1 MSDSEIP
8 WIAARQDFLSITN
21 AWSLFKLMSIE
32 WVMPSNHLI
41 LFHPFLLLPSI
52 FPSIRVI
59 CNESVLCIR
68 WPRFWSFSFSISL
81 SNEYSGL
88 VSFRMDW
95 FDLHAV
101 QGTLKSLL
109 QHHSSKA
116 SIYQCSAFFMV
127 HLSHLYMTTG
137 KTIALKIW
145 TFVSYNVYFNIS
157 VISFDSQILHLV
169 PVLWTFLMTPGHF
182 TMDEMYGL
190 KVNVHLLFFSQI
202 YWAEVNS
209 YPFPDLRVCNL
220 SDQGHIPLSARKSG
234 HTV

>member
-1 MSDSEIP
+1 MSDSEVP
-8 WIAARQDFLSITN
+8 WIAARQDFLPITN

-32 WVMPSNHLI
+32 SVMPSNHLI

-101 QGTLKSLL
+101 QGTLNSLL

-116 SIYQCSAFFMV
+116 SIYQCSAFFIV
-127 HLSHLYMTTG
+127 HLSHLFMTTG
-137 KTIALKIW
+137 KTIAFKIW
-145 TFVSYNVYFNIS
+145 TFLGYNVYFNIS

-169 PVLWTFLMTPGHF
+169 PVL
-182 TMDEMYGL
+182 
-190 KVNVHLLFFSQI
+190 
-202 YWAEVNS
+202 
-209 YPFPDLRVCNL
+209 
-220 SDQGHIPLSARKSG
+220 
-234 HTV
+234 